1 MGRHVDRLSQK
12 CRKRRR
18 TGLSNEGAAPL
29 DRCPARADAPPQ
41 AGDDV
46 SHDQPAAETAPPSA
60 AEADRSS
67 LYAALT
73 LALTLPGDTLLYLLL
88 PIYAATFG
96 VSLPEAGL
104 LLAANRLVRIA
115 GYGWVSRFYAA
126 HGARAACIVAACGSI
141 IATLCY
147 ATLSGLWL
155 LIVARLIWGLSYAAM
170 NIANQA
176 LPTSIIEGAASR
188 NARAR
193 AIIALG
199 PTVGLVGGAFLA
211 YAHGPRSVFVV
222 LFVIALA
229 APFVA
234 MRIPARREVTAKAGP
249 RFERPGPLSIWS
261 FAVGFTMDGLLIF
274 GLGLLAAQHYPKGA
288 VIAAGLAMALRYAVE
303 IGFSPVGGFLANRF
317 GAKWVLVLTS
327 VGAAAGLA
335 LLSTDGWM
343 LWIAAVSAI
352 VLRAIGQ
359 PLSAPVVAEA
369 FPGPERVPALA
380 RQATWRDIG
389 AGTGPLAAGFLFQY
403 ASPVVIYGGGAI
415 LLTITSLMLL
425 GIGRGAPQPE
435 AHRSARRGA

>member
-1 MGRHVDRLSQK
+1 MR
-12 CRKRRR
+12 
-18 TGLSNEGAAPL
+18 GLSKDGTSYAAAHGEWL
-29 DRCPARADAPPQ
+29 AQVSTHAG

-46 SHDQPAAETAPPSA
+46 PDDQLAPHQKLPTV
-60 AEADRSS
+60 AEADRAS

-115 GYGWVSRFYAA
+115 GYGWVSRFYASR
-126 HGARAACIVAACGSI
+126 GARAACIVAACGAI
-141 IATLCY
+141 LATLSY
-147 ATLSGLWL
+147 ATVSGLWL
-155 LIVARLIWGLSYAAM
+155 LIVARLLWGLSFAAM

-176 LPTSIIEGAASR
+176 LPTSVVEGSAQR
-188 NARAR
+188 NGRSR
-193 AIIALG
+193 AIIAMG

-211 YAHGPRSVFVV
+211 QAYGPRAVFFILLVV
-222 LFVIALA
+222 ALA

-234 MRIPARREVTAKAGP
+234 SRIPARQETAMKGGP
-249 RFERPGPLSIWS
+249 RFERPGPLSLWS

-274 GLGLLAAQHYPKGA
+274 GLGLLAAANYPKGA

-303 IGFSPVGGFLANRF
+303 IGFSPLGGYLAQTF
-317 GAKWVLVLTS
+317 GARRMLVATS
-327 VGAAAGLA
+327 LGAAGGLA
-335 LLSTDGWM
+335 LLSTEGWM
-343 LWIAAVSAI
+343 LWAAAVTAI
-352 VLRAIGQ
+352 VLRAVGQ

-369 FPGPERVPALA
+369 YPGPERVPALA

-403 ASPVVIYGGGAI
+403 ASPLAIYGCGAI
-415 LLTITSLMLL
+415 LLTVTSLMLL
-425 GIGRGAPQPE
+425 GITPGAENAQGERGV
-435 AHRSARRGA
+435 RGKV

>member
-1 MGRHVDRLSQK
+1 VPQDQH
-12 CRKRRR
+12 
-18 TGLSNEGAAPL
+18 
-29 DRCPARADAPPQ
+29 PAHAQPP
-41 AGDDV
+41 
-46 SHDQPAAETAPPSA
+46 TA
-60 AEADRSS
+60 AEADRAT

-115 GYGWVSRFYAA
+115 GYGWVSRFYARR
-126 HGARAACIVAACGSI
+126 GARAACIVAAFGAI
-141 IATLCY
+141 LATFSY

-155 LIVARLIWGLSYAAM
+155 LIVARLVWGLSFAAM

-176 LPTSIIEGAASR
+176 LPTSVIEGAAQR
-188 NARAR
+188 NGRSR

-211 YAHGPRSVFVV
+211 QAYGPRAVFMVLLVV
-222 LFVIALA
+222 ALI

-234 MRIPARREVTAKAGP
+234 ARIPVRQEAMAKGGP
-249 RFERPGPLSIWS
+249 RFERPGPLSLWS

-274 GLGLLAAQHYPKGA
+274 GLGLLAAANYPKGA

-303 IGFSPVGGFLANRF
+303 IGFSPLGGRLAHAY
-317 GAKWVLVLTS
+317 GARRMLVLTS
-327 VGAAAGLA
+327 LGAAAGLA

-343 LWIAAVSAI
+343 LWIAAVTAI

-359 PLSAPVVAEA
+359 PLGAPVVAEA
-369 FPGPERVPALA
+369 YPGPERVPALA

-403 ASPVVIYGGGAI
+403 ASPLAIYGGGA
-415 LLTITSLMLL
+415 LLLAVTSLMLL
-425 GIGRGAPQPE
+425 GVGPGATGTRAGHGHGAERE
-435 AHRSARRGA
+435 A